1 MLFSSPLYGV
11 LALAAALFCRM
22 LGVFLV
28 LPVAALLVTDFPGSS
43 PFAAGLVLGGYGI
56 TQALMQIPTGI
67 LADRWGKKTVLL
79 IALALF
85 AGGSFIAA
93 AGESV
98 YEIIIGRLLQGSG
111 AVAAVSA
118 AWISDIAPAERRAPA
133 MAAFGA
139 VIALAFVVSLFAA
152 PILAAAYQ
160 LNGIFAI
167 TGWLGVISFIFVLSL
182 PAPAITRP
190 TANVAATLR
199 TLLANRPLLKIGG
212 GAFILHYAL
221 ATLFFILPTNLT
233 LALADHWQVY
243 LASFVAALPPAVWLI
258 MRVEKQPHLCLSL
271 AIGSLFIGFVVL
283 LWSTQTI
290 IAVIALFFFFSGF
303 TALEAA
309 LPAMAAKAA
318 AAPDRA
324 AAMGVVMTCEFSGVF
339 CGGILAGTLA
349 VFLDGQATIVII
361 CLLLVVWLFTVKEK

>member
-1 MLFSSPLYGV
+1 
-11 LALAAALFCRM
+11 
-22 LGVFLV
+22 
-28 LPVAALLVTDFPGSS
+28 
-43 PFAAGLVLGGYGI
+43 
-56 TQALMQIPTGI
+56 
-67 LADRWGKKTVLL
+67 
-79 IALALF
+79 
-85 AGGSFIAA
+85 
-93 AGESV
+93 
-98 YEIIIGRLLQGSG
+98 
-111 AVAAVSA
+111 
-118 AWISDIAPAERRAPA
+118 
-133 MAAFGA
+133 
-139 VIALAFVVSLFAA
+139 
-152 PILAAAYQ
+152 
-160 LNGIFAI
+160 
-167 TGWLGVISFIFVLSL
+167 
-182 PAPAITRP
+182 
-190 TANVAATLR
+190 TLR

-243 LASFVAALPPAVWLI
+243 LASFVAALPPAIWLI

-361 CLLLVVWLFTVKEK
+361 CLLLVVWLLTIKEK